1 METKYIKQYIE
12 DMEGDKRADNLTEFG
27 ECLLKELKQLL
38 SVCEQKQT
46 EQKSN
51 CNLPHVSKNEVA
63 GCDHCRDEQGF
74 TIGNMYVCDKC
85 GRQVP

>member
-1 METKYIKQYIE
+1 MENQVKKYFNVLRQNEDLSYGGFRTLKLIE
-12 DMEGDKRADNLTEFG
+12 DEFDRLCAL
-27 ECLLKELKQLL
+27 EKQ
-38 SVCEQKQT
+38 SEQQ
-46 EQKSN
+46 SN

>member
-1 METKYIKQYIE
+1 MEEIKQKVQDLELALNYVCY
-12 DMEGDKRADNLTEFG
+12 DADLIPKLSKVWEKL
-27 ECLLKELKQLL
+27 ELLQEAVNK
-38 SVCEQKQT
+38 T
-46 EQKSN
+46 
-51 CNLPHVSKNEVA
+51 CNIPHDSKNEVA